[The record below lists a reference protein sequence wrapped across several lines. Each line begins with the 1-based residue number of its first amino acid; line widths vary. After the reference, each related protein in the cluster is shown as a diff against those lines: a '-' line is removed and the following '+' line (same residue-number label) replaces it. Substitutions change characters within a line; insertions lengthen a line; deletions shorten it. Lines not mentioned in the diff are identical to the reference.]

1 MVTSTGRLPSP
12 RYSSTAAPP
21 STVKMGAPSTA
32 AASTSEISG
41 QRGASARMPADRP
54 SQSPTRMPSP
64 AAARPAHAGDA
75 RQTRRAA
82 MTANATG
89 RTSCAIQTGTP
100 AAMMV
105 PSSRSSII
113 RSQAPAASIMDT
125 AAPTPAANT
134 WVARR
139 IRPSGTNVAVA
150 SAISLPSRA
159 AIAAPRKPTQSVKC
173 WTNGIEPGMPPAT
186 SGRTTISASGSST
199 IAASARLATACSAP
213 PRTRTIRAR
222 TPAAEALSPMR
233 IAGRP
238 PRQRPARKLSRART
252 ARS

>member
-1 MVTSTGRLPSP
+1 METSTGRSPSP

-21 STVKMGAPSTA
+21 STVKIGAPSTA

-41 QRGASARMPADRP
+41 HRGASARMPADRP
-54 SQSPTRMPSP
+54 SQSPARMPSP

-75 RQTRRAA
+75 RQTSRPA

-100 AAMMV
+100 AA
-105 PSSRSSII
+105 
-113 RSQAPAASIMDT
+113 
-125 AAPTPAANT
+125 
-134 WVARR
+134 
-139 IRPSGTNVAVA
+139 TNVAVA
-150 SAISLPSRA
+150 SAISLPLRA

-186 SGRTTISASGSST
+186 TGRTTISASGSST
-199 IAASARLATACSAP
+199 IAASAKLATACSAP
-213 PRTRTIRAR
+213 PRARTIRAR

-233 IAGRP
+233 ISGRP